1 MKIEN
6 QVVCRRTYVMD
17 WCTTVKKG
25 SRLRVLRYNN
35 IAAQLLI
42 DGKIPTWIPM
52 SDIREF
58 FDGWTEEREDKT

>member
-1 MKIEN
+1 MKIGN

-25 SRLRVLRYNN
+25 SRLPVLRYNN

-42 DGKIPTWIPM
+42 GRVPTWVPI

-58 FDGWTEEREDKT
+58 FDGWTEERKDETQ